1 MSARVIMVAS
11 GKGGT
16 GKSTVSVLTGAALAA
31 RGRRVLL
38 VELDSALR
46 SVDYIAGV
54 YGKTVYDVEDV
65 LCGRCD
71 AGKALVESPLYPGL
85 FVISAPYSGGQV
97 AAGALQSFL
106 QQAGG
111 VFDDIVL
118 DTAAGMG
125 APFEAA
131 RAAASLALICIT
143 PDPVAQRDGRIV
155 CDALLE
161 GGCEQVR
168 LVINKV
174 PRTLAGQG
182 IRDLDECIDTV
193 GAQLLGVV
201 LCRSEQLTSQ
211 ATTLQ
216 VRNYRQVSQN
226 EVPCTVLEGGCGY
239 KFSSF

>member
-71 AGKALVESPLYPGL
+71 ASKALVESPLYPGL

-106 QQAGG
+106 QHQA
-111 VFDDIVL
+111 VFYTDFRYV
-118 DTAAGMG
+118 
-125 APFEAA
+125 EAA

-182 IRDLDECIDTV
+182 IRDLDECIGTV

-201 LCRSEQLTSQ
+201 PYSEAVLRAGATASALPKEEKAARVFAAMAARLCGVHAPLI
-211 ATTLQ
+211 
-216 VRNYRQVSQN
+216 VR
-226 EVPCTVLEGGCGY
+226 
-239 KFSSF
+239 

>member
-1 MSARVIMVAS
+1 MGANVIMVAS

-16 GKSTVSVLTGAALAA
+16 GKSTVAVMTGAALAA
-31 RGRRVLL
+31 RGHRVLL

-65 LCGRCD
+65 LSGRCD

-97 AAGALQSFL
+97 DAAALQSFL
-106 QQAGG
+106 HQAGD
-111 VFDDIVL
+111 VFDEIVL

-131 RAAASLALICIT
+131 RSVADLALICVT
-143 PDPVAQRDGRIV
+143 PDPVALRDGHIV
-155 CDALLE
+155 CDALYE
-161 GGCEQVR
+161 SCNQVR

-174 PRTLAGQG
+174 PRTLANQG

-201 LCRSEQLTSQ
+201 PYSTALMRAG
-211 ATTLQ
+211 ATGTALGREEKAAR
-216 VRNYRQVSQN
+216 VFTAIAARLSGVH
-226 EVPCTVLEGGCGY
+226 VPLIIR
-239 KFSSF
+239 

>member
-168 LVINKV
+168 LVINKD
-174 PRTLAGQG
+174 RKS
-182 IRDLDECIDTV
+182 
-193 GAQLLGVV
+193 VV
-201 LCRSEQLTSQ
+201 
-211 ATTLQ
+211 
-216 VRNYRQVSQN
+216 
-226 EVPCTVLEGGCGY
+226 
-239 KFSSF
+239 

>member
-111 VFDDIVL
+111 VL

-201 LCRSEQLTSQ
+201 PYSEAVLRAGATASALPKEEKAARVFAAMAARLCGVHAPLI
-211 ATTLQ
+211 
-216 VRNYRQVSQN
+216 VR
-226 EVPCTVLEGGCGY
+226 
-239 KFSSF
+239 